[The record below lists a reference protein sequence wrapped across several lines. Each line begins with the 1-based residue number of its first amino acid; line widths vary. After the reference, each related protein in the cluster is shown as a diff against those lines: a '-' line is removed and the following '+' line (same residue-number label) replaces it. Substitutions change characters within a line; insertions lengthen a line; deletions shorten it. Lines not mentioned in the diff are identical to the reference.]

1 MTILR
6 STLFNVFFFA
16 ATFIIALVPG
26 MFVRLVAPERVL
38 GVARMWARIIVGAA
52 RIICGIRLQVHGLE
66 RLEGSGARLIASN
79 HQSAFDTIVWLTLLP
94 RCCYVV
100 KQELLRIP
108 LFGPLLSLSGMIAVD
123 RGGGAAALR
132 QLLRE
137 ADRALREKRQ
147 IVIFPEGTRAT
158 PGIRLPLQS
167 GVAALAARMHLPVV
181 PVVTDSG
188 HCWGRRAFQKRSGTI
203 HIHVLESIPAETTR
217 AQLMQCLEITLRV
230 DPTSLDEAVEN
241 SVG

>member
-1 MTILR
+1 MTIVR
-6 STLFNVFFFA
+6 STLFNVFFFTM
-16 ATFIIALVPG
+16 TFIIALVPG
-26 MFVRLVAPERVL
+26 MFVRLIAPARVMD
-38 GVARMWARIIVGAA
+38 VARMWARIMVGAA

-66 RLEGSGARLIASN
+66 RLEGADARLIASN

-158 PGIRLPLQS
+158 PGVRLPLQS
-167 GVAALAARMHLPVV
+167 GVAALAARTHLPVV

-203 HIHVLESIPAETTR
+203 HIRVLDPVPAAISR
-217 AQLMQCLEITLRV
+217 AHLMQCLEITLRT
-230 DPTSLDEAVEN
+230 DPTILDEAVEN

>member
-1 MTILR
+1 MTIVR
-6 STLFNVFFFA
+6 STLFNVFFFTM
-16 ATFIIALVPG
+16 TFIIALVPG

-38 GVARMWARIIVGAA
+38 DVARMWARTMVGAA

-66 RLEGSGARLIASN
+66 KLEGSGARLIASN

-108 LFGPLLSLSGMIAVD
+108 LFGPLLSLSGMIPVD
-123 RGGGAAALR
+123 RGGGGAALR
-132 QLLRE
+132 LLLRE

-158 PGIRLPLQS
+158 PGVTLPLQS

-188 HCWGRRAFQKRSGTI
+188 RCWGRRSCHKRPGTI
-203 HIHVLESIPAETTR
+203 HIHVLEPIPAETTR
-217 AQLMQCLEITLRV
+217 AQLMQCLEITLRT
-230 DPTSLDEAVEN
+230 DPTQLEQAVEN

>member
-6 STLFNVFFFA
+6 STLFNVFFFTV
-16 ATFIIALVPG
+16 TFLIALVPG
-26 MFVRLVAPERVL
+26 MIVRVAAPSRVL
-38 GVARMWARIIVGAA
+38 DVARMWACIMLSAA
-52 RIICGIRLQVHGLE
+52 RMICGIRLEVHGHH
-66 RLEGSGARLIASN
+66 RLAGDGAKLIASN

-108 LFGPLLSLSGMIAVD
+108 LFGRLMSLSGMIAVD
-123 RGGGAAALR
+123 RGGGAVALR

-147 IVIFPEGTRAT
+147 IVIFPEGTRAA
-158 PGIRLPLQS
+158 PGVRLPLQS
-167 GVAALAARMHLPVV
+167 GVAALAGRTRLPVI

-188 HCWGRRAFQKRSGTI
+188 RCWGRRSFHKRPGTI
-203 HIHVLESIPAETTR
+203 HIIVLEPIATDITR
-217 AQLMQCLEITLRV
+217 AQLMDRLETALRA
-230 DPTSLDEAVEN
+230 DPT
-241 SVG
+241 

>member
-1 MTILR
+1 
-6 STLFNVFFFA
+6 V
-16 ATFIIALVPG
+16 
-26 MFVRLVAPERVL
+26 
-38 GVARMWARIIVGAA
+38 
-52 RIICGIRLQVHGLE
+52 ICGIRLQVYGLE
-66 RLEGSGARLIASN
+66 RLAGSDARLIASN

-137 ADRALREKRQ
+137 ADRALRERRQ

-158 PGIRLPLQS
+158 PGVRL
-167 GVAALAARMHLPVV
+167 HLPVV

-188 HCWGRRAFQKRSGTI
+188 RCWGRRAFQKRSGTI
-203 HIHVLESIPAETTR
+203 HIHVLPAIPEATTR
-217 AQLMQCLEITLRV
+217 AHLMQCLEITLRT
-230 DPTSLDEAVEN
+230 DPDSAEGAVEN

>member
-1 MTILR
+1 MTIVR
-6 STLFNVFFFA
+6 STLFNVFFFTM
-16 ATFIIALVPG
+16 TFIIALVPG
-26 MFVRLVAPERVL
+26 VIVRLVAPGRVF
-38 GVARMWARIIVGAA
+38 GVARMWARTMVGAA
-52 RIICGIRLQVHGLE
+52 RLICGIRLEVHGLE
-66 RLEGSGARLIASN
+66 KLQGEGARLIASN

-132 QLLRE
+132 LLLRE
-137 ADRALREKRQ
+137 ADRALREERQ
-147 IVIFPEGTRAT
+147 IVIFPEGTRAA
-158 PGIRLPLQS
+158 PGAELPLQS
-167 GVAALAARMHLPVV
+167 GVAAIAARTHLPVI

-188 HCWGRRAFQKRSGTI
+188 RCWGRRAFHKRPGTI
-203 HIHVLESIPAETTR
+203 HIRVLEPIPATTTR
-217 AQLMQCLEITLRV
+217 AHLMQRLETTLRV
-230 DPTSLDEAVEN
+230 DPQRHEAVEN